1 MDLAFTAR
9 GHEHILA
16 THRSTLAFTREDW
29 LTMRGD
35 CIVAVSAD
43 FEEKSLRKFLEKL
56 PDASP
61 IVVTISAGEHQD
73 RFEALLNR
81 EFSDKKEMV
90 FRLSEHRSGRTLG
103 IRATKA
109 AAHLDR
115 TLVSSLSRPET
126 TVAVRVAA

>member
-1 MDLAFTAR
+1 
-9 GHEHILA
+9 
-16 THRSTLAFTREDW
+16 
-29 LTMRGD
+29 
-35 CIVAVSAD
+35 
-43 FEEKSLRKFLEKL
+43 LEKL

>member
-1 MDLAFTAR
+1 MELAFTAR

-61 IVVTISAGEHQD
+61 IVILKRKACGSSWKSSPMH
-73 RFEALLNR
+73 LL
-81 EFSDKKEMV
+81 
-90 FRLSEHRSGRTLG
+90 
-103 IRATKA
+103 
-109 AAHLDR
+109 
-115 TLVSSLSRPET
+115 
-126 TVAVRVAA
+126 